1 MSEQHFEVLIV
12 GGGTAGISI
21 AARLAALPNPPKVA
35 IVEPSE
41 KHYYQPLWTLV
52 GGGVFPR
59 EMSERNEADFI
70 PLGVDWIRNRV
81 SEFLPDQNAVKLSSG
96 TILRYDDLVVALGIQ
111 LNWGAVKG
119 LKETLGE
126 NGVSSNYS
134 FDTVSRTWDML
145 NAFDGGNAIFTFPA
159 TPIKC
164 AGAPQKIMYLAEEH
178 FRRKGIRNESKVKYM
193 SATPSIF
200 GVPKY
205 RVALERIVAERD
217 IETHYKQNL
226 VEVRAR
232 SREAVFNDVESGD
245 ETVVG
250 YDFMHVTPPQGP
262 PDVVKNSALAND
274 AGWVDVDDHTLQHRR
289 YPNVWSSG
297 DCSSLPVSKTGAAIR
312 KQVPVLVDNLLAKRE
327 GRAMTGHYDG
337 YASCPLV
344 TGRGKTILAEFGY
357 GGKIME
363 SFPFDQAQERY
374 SMYALK
380 AYGLPSMY
388 WHGML
393 RGRV

>member
-1 MSEQHFEVLIV
+1 MSEQHYEVLIV

-21 AARLAALPNPPKVA
+21 AARLNALPNPPKVA

-52 GGGVFPR
+52 GGGIFPR
-59 EMSERNEADFI
+59 EMSERDEAEFI
-70 PLGVDWIRNRV
+70 PPGTDWIRERV
-81 SEFLPDQNAVKLSSG
+81 SEFSPDTNSVKLESG
-96 TILRYDDLVVALGIQ
+96 TTVRYDDLVVALGIQ
-111 LNWGAVKG
+111 LNWDDVKG
-119 LKETLGE
+119 LRETLGN
-126 NGVSSNYS
+126 NGVSSNYRY
-134 FDTVSRTWDML
+134 DTAAQTWNML
-145 NAFDGGNAIFTFPA
+145 DAFTGGNAIFTFPA

-178 FRRKGIRNESKVKYM
+178 FRRKGIRGQSHVKYM
-193 SATPSIF
+193 SATASMF

-205 RVALERIVAERD
+205 RLALEKIVAQRN
-217 IETHYKQNL
+217 IETEFKQNL
-226 VEVRAR
+226 VEVRAAK
-232 SREAVFNDVESGD
+232 REAVFQHLDTGQ
-245 ETVVG
+245 ETVLA
-250 YDFMHVTPPQGP
+250 YDFLHVTPPQGP
-262 PDVVKNSALAND
+262 PDVVKSSPLAD
-274 AGWVDVDDHTLQHRR
+274 SGGWVEVDDHTLQHKR

-312 KQVPVLVDNLLAKRE
+312 KQVPVLVDNLMAKRQ
-327 GRAMTGHYDG
+327 GRVLPGHYDG

-363 SFPFDQAQERY
+363 TFPFDQAQERY

-380 AYGLPSMY
+380 AYGLPNMY

>member
-1 MSEQHFEVLIV
+1 MSEQHFEVVIV
-12 GGGTAGISI
+12 GGGSAGISI
-21 AARLAALPNPPKVA
+21 AARLAALPNPPRVA
-35 IVEPSE
+35 LVEPSD

-59 EMSERNEADFI
+59 EMSERDEADFI
-70 PLGVDWIRNRV
+70 PLGVDWIRDRV
-81 SEFLPDQNAVKLSSG
+81 SEFLPDQNAIKLQSG
-96 TILRYDDLVVALGIQ
+96 NSLRYDDLVVALGIQ
-111 LNWGAVKG
+111 LNWNQVKG
-119 LKETLGE
+119 LEETLGK
-126 NGVSSNYS
+126 NGVSSNYRY
-134 FDTVSRTWDML
+134 DTVEQTWSML
-145 NAFDGGNAIFTFPA
+145 DAFTGGNAIFTFPA

-178 FRRKGIRNESKVKYM
+178 FRRKGIRNQSNVTYM
-193 SATPSIF
+193 AATASIF
-200 GVPKY
+200 GVAKY
-205 RVALERIVAERD
+205 RLALERIVTERN
-217 IETHYKQNL
+217 IETHFNQDL
-226 VEVRAR
+226 IEVRSAT
-232 SREAVFNDVESGD
+232 REAVFRDVNSNAES
-245 ETVVG
+245 VVN

-262 PDVVKNSALAND
+262 PDVVKNSPLANP
-274 AGWVDVDDHTLQHRR
+274 AGWVEVDDHTLQHKR

-297 DCSSLPVSKTGAAIR
+297 DCSSLPVSKTGAAVR

-327 GRAMTGHYDG
+327 GRAMPGRYDG

-357 GGKIME
+357 GGRIME

-380 AYGLPSMY
+380 AYGLPNMY

>member
-21 AARLAALPNPPKVA
+21 AARLAALPNPPRVA

-59 EMSERNEADFI
+59 ELSERNEADFI
-70 PLGVDWIRNRV
+70 PLGVEWIRNRV
-81 SEFLPDQNAVKLSSG
+81 SEFLPDQNAVRLNSG

-111 LNWGAVKG
+111 LNWGAVRG
-119 LKETLGE
+119 LKETLSE
-126 NGVSSNYS
+126 NGVASNYS

-205 RVALERIVAERD
+205 RVALERIVAERE

-380 AYGLPSMY
+380 AYGLPNMY

>member
-35 IVEPSE
+35 IIEPSQ

-59 EMSERNEADFI
+59 EMSERDEADFI
-70 PLGVDWIRNRV
+70 PRGVEWIVDRV
-81 SEFLPDQNAVKLSSG
+81 GEFHPDDNAVKLSSG
-96 TILRYDDLVVALGIQ
+96 KTVKYEDLVVALGIQ
-111 LNWGAVKG
+111 LDWDKVKG
-119 LKETLGE
+119 LKGTLGK
-126 NGVSSNYS
+126 NGVSTNYRY
-134 FDTVSRTWDML
+134 DTVEQTWSML
-145 NAFDGGNAIFTFPA
+145 DAFDGGNAVFTFPA

-178 FRRKGIRNESKVKYM
+178 FRRKGIRSKANVVYM
-193 SATPSIF
+193 SATPSMF

-205 RVALERIVAERD
+205 RVALEKIVAERN
-217 IETHYKQNL
+217 IQTQFKQNL
-226 VEVRAR
+226 IEVRAS
-232 SREAVFNDVESGD
+232 SREAIFHHVDSGD
-245 ETVVG
+245 ETIVK

-262 PDVVKNSALAND
+262 PDVVKQSPLAND
-274 AGWVDVDDHTLQHRR
+274 AGWVEVDDHTLQHKR
-289 YPNVWSSG
+289 YSNVWSSG

-312 KQVPVLVDNLLAKRE
+312 KQVPVLVDNLMAKRD
-327 GRAMTGHYDG
+327 GRVMPGHYDG

-357 GGKIME
+357 GGQIME

-380 AYGLPSMY
+380 AYGLPNMY